1 LDMRALGYEVA
12 EHVPGERALHV
23 TIRRRE

>member
-1 LDMRALGYEVA
+1 MRALGYEVA